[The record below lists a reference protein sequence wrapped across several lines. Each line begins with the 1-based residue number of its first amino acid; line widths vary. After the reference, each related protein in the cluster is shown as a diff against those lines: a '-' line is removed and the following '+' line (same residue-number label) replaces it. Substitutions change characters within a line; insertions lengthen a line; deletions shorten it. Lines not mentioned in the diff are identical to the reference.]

1 MPIDVSIDLN
11 RSDKKRWETVAFC
24 SGFFM
29 RCRDVGLHGNST
41 LWRFS
46 KPVLLARNPQRSLA
60 FRLVC
65 HGAYISPVIHRLATV
80 VTSNQLRLIS
90 LSFLYCRVLAFG
102 GFQSQLHA
110 TYPPSI
116 GVSTNDPV
124 RLNADRLM
132 YQLKSGF

>member
-90 LSFLYCRVLAFG
+90 LSFLHCRVTFS
-102 GFQSQLHA
+102 GFQSQVHA
-110 TYPPSI
+110 AYPTSV
-116 GVSTNDPV
+116 GVPANDPV
-124 RLNADRLM
+124 RLNADRLV
-132 YQLKSGF
+132 YQFKTRF